1 MKAVAAGAIIVMVD
15 PQMESVELVCQD
27 IKKW

>member
-1 MKAVAAGAIIVMVD
+1 MKAVAAGAIMVMVD

-27 IKKW
+27 VKNY